1 LKQSY
6 ILSIHSIVS
15 VITGH
20 MTQHVNSPLK
30 AYIHQLAW
38 LQYVSLAL
46 TAAVTLYSGSVDA
59 EVMSSASQLY
69 ETNIQTTID
78 YLEDHANTHQPLGK

>member
-1 LKQSY
+1 M
-6 ILSIHSIVS
+6 S